1 MYSSGYNQGSY
12 IGRRYDSITG
22 VWTPSVYPD
31 ETRITAQATDLPITL
46 AMMKTVL
53 PVYESADD
61 NYISLLI
68 DAVTEQISRYIGQD
82 VAQVTRQSI
91 WYRPYK
97 INYLPFGIHG
107 NITSV
112 VSRTEDGTDTALV
125 EGTDYYIQGLDFKRI
140 KLDDLAL
147 NGAFL
152 VTTYQSGYTAG
163 NIPAAMKA
171 AIFQEV
177 ALQYKNRQDANLPAR
192 VSMGGLSIEAR
203 HLLMPFVRHVV

>member
-1 MYSSGYNQGSY
+1 MFDSAYNTGSY

-31 ETRITAQATDLPITL
+31 ETRILTQASDLPITL
-46 AMMKTVL
+46 AQMKSVL

-61 NYISLLI
+61 NYITLLI
-68 DAVTEQISRYIGQD
+68 DAVNEQISRYIGID
-82 VAQVTRQSI
+82 VVQVVRQSI

-97 INYLPFGIHG
+97 INYLPFGVHG
-107 NITSV
+107 SITSV
-112 VSRTEDGTDTALV
+112 VSRAEDGTDTALV
-125 EGTDYYIQGLDFKRI
+125 EGTDYYVQGLDYKRI
-140 KLDDLAL
+140 KLDDMGIH
-147 NGAFL
+147 GAFL
-152 VTTYQSGYTAG
+152 VATYQSGYTSA

-203 HLLMPFVRHVV
+203 HLLMPYVRHVI

>member
-1 MYSSGYNQGSY
+1 MFDSGYNQGSY

-31 ETRITAQATDLPITL
+31 ETRITAQASDLPITL

-61 NYISLLI
+61 NYITLLI

-91 WYRPYK
+91 WYRPYR

-112 VSRTEDGTDTALV
+112 VSRAEDGTDTALV

-140 KLDDLAL
+140 KIDDLAL

-152 VTTYQSGYTAG
+152 VATYQSGYTAG